1 MKVQSQLI
9 ILVSL
14 VQHAVM
20 FFELNSEMNVTTHFL
35 MCRVSSLIL
44 TQNFTRIT
52 LGLMWRDSKKDS
64 MAMRIEER
72 GKKRESRY
80 MVQHEVMFFELV
92 PKQNLLQLC
101 LPTQANKKFQLL
113 FLLLVQKIL
122 KNKVHKMITL
132 SKKS

>member
-1 MKVQSQLI
+1 
-9 ILVSL
+9 
-14 VQHAVM
+14 M

-92 PKQNLLQLC
+92 RGMLLHHL
-101 LPTQANKKFQLL
+101 
-113 FLLLVQKIL
+113 
-122 KNKVHKMITL
+122 HTL
-132 SKKS
+132 